1 MSDSAPINWEKGVNH
16 YGGDEEMFRLMI
28 ERFEDLT
35 FNQSISQLF
44 QDVKKLDYK
53 TLRTDAQTIKGASRY
68 INRI

>member
-1 MSDSAPINWEKGVNH
+1 MTEAVPINWEKGVNH

-44 QDVKKLDYK
+44 QDVMKLDYRSLK
-53 TLRTDAQTIKGASRY
+53 TDAQTIKGASR
-68 INRI
+68 

>member
-35 FNQSISQLF
+35 FNQSIGQLF

-53 TLRTDAQTIKGASRY
+53 SLRTDAQTIKGASRY
-68 INRI
+68 IICL